1 MTNRLKIKFNN
12 HNQQSPFDSPNFN
25 PYLTLPY
32 IGTPSIEFHK
42 RIALLFRNRLGTDI
56 KIVHQTFK
64 IISYFNLNFPLPA
77 FFCSNVVYQYTC
89 SCDKNTAYISMTTRQ
104 LCVRI
109 ENRLSNNRSSPNSP
123 SNPIAISA
131 KPAEKQC
138 QPNETLHY

>member
-12 HNQQSPFDSPNFN
+12 HNQQSPFDSPNIN

-32 IGTPSIEFHK
+32 IGTPSIKFHK

-56 KIVHQTFK
+56 KIIYQTFK
-64 IISYFNLNFPLPA
+64 IISCFNLNFPLPA

-89 SCDKNTAYISMTTRQ
+89 SCDKNTAYIYMTTRL

-109 ENRLSNNRSSPNSP
+109 ENHLSNNQSSSTLL
-123 SNPIAISA
+123 SNPIANNA

-138 QPNETLHY
+138 QQNKTLHY